1 VRAANLSGFELV
13 IEGVARSE
21 PGLKAV
27 LVVAAQTKDDHGC
40 NKNKVVPGTG
50 YMDYL
55 TYLETRV
62 VTGLSAVWEG
72 ADYHGTTTVH
82 KLYRGQ

>member
-27 LVVAAQTKDDHGC
+27 LVVAAQIKDDHGC

-50 YMDYL
+50 
-55 TYLETRV
+55 LEPV
-62 VTGLSAVWEG
+62 NLAAADFKSAVISG
-72 ADYHGTTTVH
+72 VSIYKNSTSVFPT
-82 KLYRGQ
+82 